1 MNHSVK
7 NLKRLMLDYVGIVV
21 GSAIVSLAFVLFI
34 NPYKLVPGGVF
45 GTSIVLHNLM
55 PGIQVGTF
63 GYMISIPLL
72 ILSYFFLGKGLGA
85 KTLVASLVSPFLM
98 NMFSCL
104 LYPSEEALRSLS
116 PSLLAGGMLDLSHDM
131 MLTCIFGPILIGVGE
146 GIIIRSG
153 ATSGGSDIVAMLIHK
168 YFRVKFSHALLG
180 VDSAVILFGL
190 VVIGMGVGH
199 SGSES
204 HSWILSCY
212 SIICICIMSKVVG
225 VVVTGTKNNKLMF
238 IITQDKERMR
248 EFILQDLDRTATV
261 LPSCGLYSGTER
273 DTLMMVVHMQ
283 EVEEVTTNLR
293 EIDPDCFVVV
303 TDAYDA
309 YGERWSE
316 LPEKH
321 NIKIS

>member
-1 MNHSVK
+1 MDHSVK
-7 NLKRLMLDYVGIVV
+7 NLRRLMLDYVGIVV

-55 PGIQVGTF
+55 PSIQVGTF

-72 ILSYFFLGKGLGA
+72 VLSYLFLGKGIGA
-85 KTLVASLVSPFLM
+85 KTLVASLCAPFFM
-98 NMFSCL
+98 NVFSYL
-104 LYPSEEALRSLS
+104 LYPSEEALRTLD
-116 PSLLAGGMLDLSHDM
+116 PALLASGHLDLSHDM
-131 MLTCIFGPILIGVGE
+131 MLTCIFGPILIGFGE

-153 ATSGGSDIVAMLIHK
+153 ATSGGSDIVAMFINK
-168 YFRVKFSHALLG
+168 YFRVKFTHALLG

-190 VVIGMGVGH
+190 VVIGMGVGNT
-199 SGSES
+199 GAES

-248 EFILQDLDRTATV
+248 DFILNDLDRTATV
-261 LPSCGLYSGTER
+261 LPSNGLYSGSER
-273 DTLMMVVHMQ
+273 ETLMMVVRMQ

-321 NIKIS
+321 KLKLS